1 MAGPEAHPVPDSGTF
16 RTNLSYELAPITY
29 HPRTSRPFS
38 NAQPGPYCI
47 RYSPGTQSERCFGDG
62 WIMTRLLLYSK
73 EPLPAKGLESALRQ
87 AGGVRSAASMQYIS
101 RVKRGTG
108 APDAGPRTAG
118 SWSGA
123 DLCRLERDAARDE
136 LEDCPLSEL
145 DLHRDGLSGHGVRDP
160 GNSAQDAAAPTPGE
174 LSATSAGGRSVV

>member
-16 RTNLSYELAPITY
+16 RTNLSYELVPITY

-38 NAQPGPYCI
+38 NAQPGPYCL
-47 RYSPGTQSERCFGDG
+47 RYSPGTQFERCFGDG

-73 EPLPAKGLESALRQ
+73 EPLPAKGLE
-87 AGGVRSAASMQYIS
+87 
-101 RVKRGTG
+101 
-108 APDAGPRTAG
+108 
-118 SWSGA
+118 
-123 DLCRLERDAARDE
+123 
-136 LEDCPLSEL
+136 
-145 DLHRDGLSGHGVRDP
+145 GVRDP